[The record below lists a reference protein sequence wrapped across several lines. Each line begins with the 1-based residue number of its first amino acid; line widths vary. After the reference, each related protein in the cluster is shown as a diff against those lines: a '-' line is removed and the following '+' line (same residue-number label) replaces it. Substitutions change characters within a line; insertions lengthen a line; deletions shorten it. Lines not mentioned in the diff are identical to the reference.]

1 MWASTSMLTA
11 GRWTDLGR
19 SLRTSAAPKSF
30 VNTRWR
36 KTARIWDAKTGQP
49 LTEPLKH
56 DAPVLFAQFSPDG
69 QQVLTTSGDK
79 TARIWDAN
87 TGEPLA
93 EPLKHEAAVRSAR
106 FSPDGQRVV
115 TASGDKAARVWDAKT
130 GQLLSAPLKH

>member
-49 LTEPLKH
+49 LS
-56 DAPVLFAQFSPDG
+56 A
-69 QQVLTTSGDK
+69 
-79 TARIWDAN
+79 
-87 TGEPLA
+87 
-93 EPLKHEAAVRSAR
+93 PLKHEAAVLSAQ

-115 TASGDKAARVWDAKT
+115 TASGDRTARVWDATT
-130 GQLLSAPLKH
+130 GQLLTEPLKHEELVHAAQFSPDGRRVVTASF